1 MGKELL
7 YMGVRGEEQSFQRG
21 SMWDFPDVPVIDV
34 AAHALG
40 GWEEKEKQEKPRQEK
55 PPQ

>member
-40 GWEEKEKQEKPRQEK
+40 GWEEKEKQEKP
-55 PPQ
+55 PQ